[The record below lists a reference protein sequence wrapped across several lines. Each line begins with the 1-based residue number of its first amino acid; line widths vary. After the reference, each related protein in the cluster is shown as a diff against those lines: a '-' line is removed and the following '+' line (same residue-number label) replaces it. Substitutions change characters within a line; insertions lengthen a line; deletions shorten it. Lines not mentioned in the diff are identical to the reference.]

1 MGNNAAKPPTI
12 DEQQVRKTS
21 AALMK
26 LGRKNPL
33 VALLIALV
41 LVAVVGIS
49 WLGSLQ
55 QEATESNQAP
65 TQVDASQPSATDE
78 VGLEQAEVIR
88 VVDGDTLKVRTA
100 SGEATVRLIG
110 MDTPESV
117 AQEEWRNCEEGV
129 IASNYTKSLV
139 VSGST
144 VWLSRDVSD
153 TDRYGRL
160 LRYVW
165 LKQPTDLRNEDEI
178 ASTML
183 NAILVREGYAQVKY
197 YRPDT
202 TLHDL
207 FERWGNEAAAAGKGV
222 SYKWA

>member
-1 MGNNAAKPPTI
+1 MGNNATKPPTI
-12 DEQQVRKTS
+12 DEQQIRKTS
-21 AALMK
+21 AALMQ

-41 LVAVVGIS
+41 LVAVVGVS

-65 TQVDASQPSATDE
+65 TQVDASQLAVADE

-88 VVDGDTLKVRTA
+88 VVDGDTLKVRTS
-100 SGEATVRLIG
+100 SGETTVRLIG

-139 VSGST
+139 ASGST

-165 LKQPTDLRNEDEI
+165 LKQPTDLRNENEI
-178 ASTML
+178 ANNML
-183 NAILVREGYAQVKY
+183 NAILVREGYAQAKY